1 MSNRTILLST
11 AAAISLGTALVVV
24 PPYFQPDATQFSFYL
39 YVETGDGTHTL
50 STSPLFNLDGD
61 LEHPINISVM
71 SGEEQLGTI
80 VYDIMPR
87 SVYEFTIFTNS
98 EIEITGVN
106 VNVGGVEWVCHQ
118 SAGIHFSIETG
129 LSPQYDCSDN

>member
-1 MSNRTILLST
+1 MSTRFMLFLIV
-11 AAAISLGTALVVV
+11 AAILLGTALVLI

-39 YVETGDGTHTL
+39 YDETEEGVHTI